1 MNHQKNSVIDM
12 TFLISSLFCCLHV
25 YQLFKARF
33 LSVLFII
40 PLIGFGY
47 YLYKYIQCRN
57 REQAWDDIKKN
68 LLIFGIICIILSG
81 ISKYTLDTIEFLS
94 GAYGYT
100 KTVVLNISDYTKI
113 DYSKNIDKPHIKSM
127 MIANRNLYIVKTTN
141 ENKVLKIID
150 EIVDFKEKPKLGY
163 NTYTVKSYKY
173 GDIWFKIHYKN
184 HYCLVEIHV

>member
-12 TFLISSLFCCLHV
+12 TFLISSLFCCLYI

-94 GAYGYT
+94 GVYG
-100 KTVVLNISDYTKI
+100 
-113 DYSKNIDKPHIKSM
+113 
-127 MIANRNLYIVKTTN
+127 
-141 ENKVLKIID
+141 
-150 EIVDFKEKPKLGY
+150 
-163 NTYTVKSYKY
+163 
-173 GDIWFKIHYKN
+173 
-184 HYCLVEIHV
+184 